1 MCGIAGAWD
10 ARSGDLVEETVHKM
24 LSCIVHRG
32 PDDSG
37 VWVSRDDGVGI
48 GQRRLAIQDLSSAG
62 HQPMLSNSGRLVL
75 VLNGE
80 IYNHL
85 ELREELEAQSGKVNW
100 RGHSD
105 TETLLA
111 LLEAYGTRKTLEK
124 IVGMFAIALWDRKLR
139 TLTLARDRVGEKPL
153 YFGRLRNRLYFGSE
167 LKTIRAVAADALE
180 IDRAALTLY
189 MRHNYVPSPGSIYRG
204 VFKLAPG
211 TFAEF
216 SACDANPQVTIYW
229 SAHEIATR
237 GLANPFQGSDR
248 EAIEQAEALIGR
260 AVSSQLISDVPL
272 GAFLSGGIDSSL
284 IVALMQ
290 AHGRARAK
298 TFTIGFSDKEFD
310 EAQYAKKVAAHLGT
324 DHTELYVTPEETRA
338 VIPLLPEIYDE
349 PFADSSQIPTY
360 LVSKMARNRVTVSL
374 SGDAGDELF
383 GGYTRYLMTSRIWNY
398 LRLVPRAV
406 RGSIAS
412 YFAQTRAHASA
423 GDGDARRGL
432 KPPAFARL
440 REKTAKLAENIGAR
454 DSTDLYY
461 GLLSHWKDPA
471 SIVINGTEP
480 LTHVTDRA
488 GWLDNPVLENH
499 MMFIDLIAYLPDD
512 ILVKVDRAAMRVAL
526 ETRVPF
532 LDHRVVEFAWTL
544 PMQMKIRDGKGKWLL
559 RQLLDKY
566 VPRELFE
573 RPKTGF
579 GIPIDYWLRGPLRE
593 WAAELLNPARLT
605 AEGFFNAQP
614 IGNRWAE
621 HLSGS
626 RNWGYYLWDVLM
638 FQAWLENTR
647 KF

>member
-48 GQRRLAIQDLSSAG
+48 GQRRLAIQDLTSAG
-62 HQPMLSNSGRLVL
+62 HQPMSSKSGRLVL

-85 ELREELEAQSGKVNW
+85 ELRDELEAQSGKVNW

-111 LLEAYGTRKTLEK
+111 LLEAHGTRKTLEK

-189 MRHNYVPSPGSIYRG
+189 MRHNYVPSPGSIYRD

-216 SACDANPQVTIYW
+216 SACDANPQVTTYW

-324 DHTELYVTPEETRA
+324 DHTELYVSPEETRA

-406 RGSIAS
+406 RRSIAS
-412 YFAQTRAHASA
+412 YFAQTRAHSSA
-423 GDGDARRGL
+423 GEGDARRGL
-432 KPPAFARL
+432 TPPAFARL

-454 DSTDLYY
+454 DPTDLYY

-471 SIVINGTEP
+471 SIVIGGTEP

-559 RQLLDKY
+559 RQLLEKY